1 MINSLTQVTVQYQ
14 YTTTLRTSRNK
25 TDTKLPFCTG
35 ISLSKCHLEANDSI
49 NVLAPFNLPRRS
61 VNLMDEEHS
70 VFLNTH
76 THTQGRA
83 RTRTHTHAHTRTGMH
98 TRARAHTRTHTRAH
112 TRTHP
117 HTTHTHTTQRTHART
132 HKRNPH

>member
-35 ISLSKCHLEANDSI
+35 INLNKCYLEANDII
-49 NVLAPFNLPRRS
+49 NVLAPFNLSRRS
-61 VNLMDEEHS
+61 VNLMDEEQS

-76 THTQGRA
+76 A
-83 RTRTHTHAHTRTGMH
+83 RTHTH
-98 TRARAHTRTHTRAH
+98 TRARA
-112 TRTHP
+112 P
-117 HTTHTHTTQRTHART
+117 AR
-132 HKRNPH
+132 KRNPH